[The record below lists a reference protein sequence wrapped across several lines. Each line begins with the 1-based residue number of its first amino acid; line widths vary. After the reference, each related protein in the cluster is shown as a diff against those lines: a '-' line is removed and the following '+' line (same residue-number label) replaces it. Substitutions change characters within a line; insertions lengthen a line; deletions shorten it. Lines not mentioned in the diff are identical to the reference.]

1 MFGSTAIDVA
11 LGVVFIFLLL
21 SLVASTVNEFI
32 LSLLNMRGKELLN
45 GLKTLLD
52 DDNGTG
58 LVKDL
63 YNHGQVYGLFK
74 GLFDPKQTKNL
85 PAYIPSQ
92 NFVMAI
98 LDIIPAKANPNGDAR
113 AAQLTPAEL
122 IAGLRDAAQKLA
134 ANPDTEKVGKSLMAM
149 IDVSQNDLTKLKTHL
164 EDWFNGAMDRVSGWY
179 KHRTQNILFAVGLVL
194 AVALNAST
202 LNIVKQLS
210 KDPTL
215 RQTLVA
221 AAQKATPPAQLPS
234 DTANSSSSAAAG
246 TQNDQAKQTSDAT
259 GQSGAAGSSTSSNQL
274 KGELQKVESD
284 IESLNSLGV
293 PLGWTAWPQGSSE
306 WFQLSIGWLLTAFA
320 VSLGA
325 PFWFDMLNKV
335 MVVRSTIKPR
345 EKSQE
350 EPSKD

>member
-21 SLVASTVNEFI
+21 SLVASTINELI
-32 LSLLNMRGKELLN
+32 LSLMNMRGKELLN
-45 GLKTLLD
+45 GLKMLLD

-63 YNHGQVYGLFK
+63 YNHGQVFGLFK
-74 GLFDPKQTKNL
+74 GQFDPTQHKNL
-85 PAYIPSQ
+85 PAYIPVE

-98 LDIIPAKANPNGDAR
+98 LDIIPAKADPNGDHR
-113 AAQLTPAEL
+113 AAQPTPAQM
-122 IAGLRDAAQKLA
+122 IADLRAAAQKLA
-134 ANPDTEKVGKSLMAM
+134 ADPDTEKVGKSLVAM
-149 IDVSQNDLTKLKTHL
+149 IDISANDLTKLKTRL

-179 KHRTQNILFAVGLVL
+179 KNKTQKILFALGLVL

-221 AAQKATPPAQLPS
+221 AAQKVTPP
-234 DTANSSSSAAAG
+234 TAAP
-246 TQNDQAKQTSDAT
+246 Q
-259 GQSGAAGSSTSSNQL
+259 AGSTASSPADAGQL
-274 KGELQKVESD
+274 EGELQKVQAD
-284 IESLNSLGV
+284 IESLDSLGV
-293 PLGWTAWPQGSSE
+293 PLGWTAAPDNPSGWI
-306 WFQLSIGWLLTAFA
+306 QLGIGWILTAFA

-325 PFWFDMLNKV
+325 PFWFDILNKI

-350 EPSKD
+350 EQSKD